1 MSQSPSRGI
10 RAVSVF
16 ALFALA
22 LAVLA
27 GCGGSDDS
35 GAGDGGDGTR
45 SVGGTGYPGVDAAN
59 SRAVQGSPINRDS
72 VSRLGVAWKL
82 PLTAQGSFGAYAS
95 TPVIVDGV
103 VYLQDLESDV
113 QAVALDSG
121 EVLWKKRYGEV
132 DLGPNGVAV
141 GEGKVFGATATAAF
155 ALDQESGKELWSV
168 PLVKDPG
175 SEAISIAPGYSDGL
189 VYVSTVPAV
198 SDASYPG
205 GGVGVI
211 YALDAKT
218 GDESWHFDTVPR
230 SLWGDKKQN
239 AGGGL
244 WYPPSFDEKGSLY
257 VGTGNPAPFPGTP
270 SDPWGKSRP
279 GPNLYTNSMIKLD
292 AKTGKMDW
300 FYQQT
305 PHDLYDWDFQ
315 NPPILLSA
323 KGKELAIGS
332 GKSGIVT
339 AIDTKTGKPV
349 WSTPVGK
356 HNGHDDDGLLAMR
369 GEYSKL
375 KGGLVYPGYLGGV
388 IAPPAANATTV
399 FVPIVNSPITVTKGV
414 TITGAEGSGPPGE
427 LVALDAATGKELWN
441 AQFEGPAYGP
451 PVVVNDLVFAGSYEG
466 IVHALDVKTGGEVWS
481 ASMPAGINGG
491 IMASGDTLVIPAG
504 TTLAEGQKPKVAA
517 LKLGA
522 EGE

>member
-1 MSQSPSRGI
+1 MSQSPSRST
-10 RAVSVF
+10 RVATVF
-16 ALFALA
+16 AVFALA

-27 GCGGSDDS
+27 GCGGSDD
-35 GAGDGGDGTR
+35 GGGGDGGGESYGFD
-45 SVGGTGYPGVDAAN
+45 GTGYPGVDVAN
-59 SRAVQGSPINRDS
+59 TRAVQGSPINRDS
-72 VSRLGVAWKL
+72 VSGLGIAWKL

-95 TPVIVDGV
+95 TPVITEGV
-103 VYLQDLESDV
+103 VYLQDLESNV

-132 DLGPNGVAV
+132 DLGPNGVVV

-155 ALDQESGKELWSV
+155 ALDQETGKELWSV
-168 PLVKDPG
+168 PLVKDE
-175 SEAISIAPGYSDGL
+175 SKEAISIAPGYSDGL
-189 VYVSTVPAV
+189 AYVSTVPAT
-198 SDASYPG
+198 SDAQYPG
-205 GGVGVI
+205 GGVGVL

-218 GDESWHFDTVPR
+218 GKEAWHFNTVPP

-239 AGGGL
+239 SGGGL
-244 WYPPSFDEKGSLY
+244 WYPPSFDEKGSVY
-257 VGTGNPAPFPGTP
+257 IGVGNPAPFPGTA

-279 GPNLYTNSMIKLD
+279 GPNLYTNSVVKLD
-292 AKTGKMDW
+292 AETGKMDW

-315 NPPILLSA
+315 NPPILISS
-323 KGKELAIGS
+323 KGRELAIGS

-339 AIDTKTGKPV
+339 ALDAQTGKPV

-356 HNGHDDDGLLAMR
+356 HNGRDDDGLLAMR

-375 KGGLVYPGYLGGV
+375 KDGILYPGYLGGV

-399 FVPIVNSPITVTKGV
+399 FVPVVNSPVTVSKGV
-414 TITGAEGSGPPGE
+414 TITGAEGSGAPGE
-427 LVALDAATGKELWN
+427 IVALDVATGKEVWD

-451 PVVVNDLVFAGSYEG
+451 PVVVNDLVFATSYEG
-466 IVHALDVKTGGEVWS
+466 IVHALDVKTGGEVWT
-481 ASMPAGINGG
+481 AQMPAGINGG

-504 TTLAEGQKPKVAA
+504 LALAEGQKPKVAA

>member
-1 MSQSPSRGI
+1 L
-10 RAVSVF
+10 

-35 GAGDGGDGTR
+35 GGGGGEDGSG
-45 SVGGTGYPGVDAAN
+45 SQSFGGTGYPGVDVAN
-59 SRAVQGSPINRDS
+59 TRSVAGSSINRDS
-72 VSRLGVAWKL
+72 VNELGVAWKL

-95 TPVIVDGV
+95 TPVIVNGV

-121 EVLWKKRYGEV
+121 EVIWKKSYGEV

-141 GEGKVFGATATAAF
+141 AEDKVFGATASSAF
-155 ALDQESGKELWSV
+155 ALDQETGEELWSV
-168 PLVKDPG
+168 PLVKDK
-175 SEAISIAPGYSDGL
+175 SAEAISIAPGYSEGL
-189 VYVSTVPAV
+189 VYVSTVPAT
-198 SDASYPG
+198 SDAQYPG
-205 GGVGVI
+205 GGVGTI

-218 GDESWHFDTVPR
+218 GKEAWHFDTVPQD
-230 SLWGDKKQN
+230 LWGDKEQN

-244 WYPPSFDEKGSLY
+244 WYPPSFDGKGNVY
-257 VGTGNPAPFPGTP
+257 VGTGNPAPFPGTAT
-270 SDPWGKSRP
+270 DPWGKSRP
-279 GPNLYTNSMIKLD
+279 GPNLYTSSMLKLD

-300 FYQQT
+300 YYQQT

-315 NPPILLSA
+315 NPPILLTA
-323 KGKELAIGS
+323 KGRDLAIGS

-375 KGGLVYPGYLGGV
+375 KGGLIYPGYLGGV
-388 IAPPAANATTV
+388 IAPPAANDTTV
-399 FVPIVNSPITVTKGV
+399 FVPVVNSPISVNGGV
-414 TITGAEGSGPPGE
+414 EITGAEGTAPPGE

-441 AQFEGPAYGP
+441 AQFEGPGYGP
-451 PVVVNDLVFAGSYEG
+451 PVVVNDLVFVGSYEG
-466 IVHALDVKTGGEVWS
+466 IVHAYDVKTGGEVWA

-491 IMASGDTLVIPAG
+491 IMVSGDTLVIPAG
-504 TTLAEGQKPKVAA
+504 AALAEGQQPKVAA
-517 LKLGA
+517 LRIGA
-522 EGE
+522 KGKS